1 MSPALAGG
9 FFTTREAQRTVWRF
23 LTKLKINL
31 PLDPVRMRACQVISV
46 TSDSVTLGTICQAP
60 LSMGFSRQKYC
71 SGLLCPPPG
80 IFPTQGS
87 NPHLL
92 CILYW
97 QVGSLPLVPPG
108 KTQKKEKICIYPEK
122 NVHPKGCTQ
131 CSLQHCLQQPRH
143 GNHLNTDRGRNGQR
157 RRGAFLYDGTL
168 LSH

>member
-1 MSPALAGG
+1 MP
-9 FFTTREAQRTVWRF
+9 VP
-23 LTKLKINL
+23 LKRSHRHIL
-31 PLDPVRMRACQVISV
+31 PLRNGDYEQDDRSFPSLSPHACMLSHFNHVW
-46 TSDSVTLGTICQAP
+46 LFAALWTIACQAP

-143 GNHLNTDRGRNGQR
+143 GNHLNTHRGRNGQR
-157 RRGAFLYDGTL
+157 RRGAFLYNGTL

>member
-1 MSPALAGG
+1 MCGYAKLLQSC
-9 FFTTREAQRTVWRF
+9 
-23 LTKLKINL
+23 LTLCNPMDYSL
-31 PLDPVRMRACQVISV
+31 LGSSV
-46 TSDSVTLGTICQAP
+46 HRILQARI
-60 LSMGFSRQKYC
+60 LEWVAR
-71 SGLLCPPPG
+71 PPPG

-143 GNHLNTDRGRNGQR
+143 GNHLNTHRGRNGQR